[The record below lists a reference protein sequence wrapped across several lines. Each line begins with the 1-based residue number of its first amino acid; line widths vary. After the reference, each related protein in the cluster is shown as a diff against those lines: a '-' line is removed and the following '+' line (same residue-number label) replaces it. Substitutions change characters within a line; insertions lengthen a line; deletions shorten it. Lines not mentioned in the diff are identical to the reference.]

1 MTGEPTTGRR
11 CALPSALARLAARA
25 CVLASS
31 VGTCW
36 GGVSLAAA
44 SFANSSLAQGVEH
57 VLVEKR
63 KVAEV
68 DYRGTPWAF
77 DKSGRVGGAG
87 KGNDLVTSFELG
99 VGDWTTNV
107 RLSIDALDGK
117 RSSFAFGDDAVLV
130 FDADKKFLRVE
141 GKRVPN
147 GPIELG
153 ETGRV
158 LEAGR
163 AFGLE
168 IARRGT
174 RVTVAID
181 ETQLG
186 EFEFHAE
193 ASGHMAVCPGDARV
207 FVQEWRISGSIAE
220 RKASPDVE
228 ALREPIDRAIER
240 GVAFLLSV
248 QQRDGS
254 WASGQPQYV
263 SGQTALSIYA
273 LMKSGLAPNEPAVA
287 RGLRFLDANPPY
299 DTYSTGLALM
309 AYEATHDP
317 AYKDRMRPM
326 VKNLLATQRGGLWSY
341 PTGWDGKRWESN
353 LGGVDLSNTQYAVLG
368 LRSALAAGV
377 EVPLKPWVDLIDG
390 VVRLQESPA
399 TIDVALAAGET
410 GTGKRTIA
418 GFRYNE
424 GTGAR
429 GSMTTAGVSAL
440 LIAKQAL
447 GTKLT
452 GAQAAEVTKSLQL
465 GVGWLGHHFRVDV
478 HPHGEEPWLYY
489 WLYGVERVGSL
500 LDTETLGPHEW
511 YLEGA
516 RFLLS
521 KQGGDGA
528 WASNA
533 GGPVRA
539 NETDT
544 CYALLFLERATSS
557 KPRTGGAEREFFATK
572 PDDAPDVRLAYVGRG
587 RFEFWIGEF
596 GPRAL
601 AEHGGGEL
609 GGLRIAAVEYWNGQS
624 RLASLAGDPSRAW
637 TDERYRAK
645 VDLPYPGEYEVVARV
660 LLVGP
665 DAAPDETRPTR
676 TLESKP
682 VKVRSLGLTLSWMD
696 ELATKRTKNLLYGKE
711 PTFTP
716 SSINGDDQPWRS
728 IDGLEGSRWM
738 CAKDDPAPTLIV
750 ELTKPVQASELVLY
764 SHCAT
769 PRLRGEH
776 DVIRRVTVRVNRA
789 KELVEAR
796 AGDDELEPLVLS
808 LGKSTSVQR
817 LEIRIVERTP
827 GRAWPG
833 HVGFTEIALYK

>member
-1 MTGEPTTGRR
+1 MTGLPTTGRSR
-11 CALPSALARLAARA
+11 RARAAFARFAARA
-25 CVLASS
+25 CCVAFVLVAVAFVTTAS
-31 VGTCW
+31 VGF
-36 GGVSLAAA
+36 AA
-44 SFANSSLAQGVEH
+44 FAQGVEH

-63 KVAEV
+63 KVSEV
-68 DYRGTPWAF
+68 EYRGTPWVF

-87 KGNDLVTSFELG
+87 KGNDLTTSFALG
-99 VGDWTTNV
+99 VGDWTTRV
-107 RLSIDALDGK
+107 RLTVDSFDGK
-117 RSSFAFGDDAVLV
+117 RGGFAFGDDALLV
-130 FDADKKFLRVE
+130 FDADKKFVRVE
-141 GKRVPN
+141 GKRIPN
-147 GPIELG
+147 GPVDLG

-163 AFGLE
+163 AFWLE
-168 IARRGT
+168 LARRGS
-174 RVTVAID
+174 RVAVSID
-181 ETQLG
+181 ETPLG

-193 ASGHMAVCPGDARV
+193 QSGPMAVCPGDGRV
-207 FVQEWRISGSIAE
+207 YVQEWRISGSIAE
-220 RKASPDVE
+220 RKASPDVD

-263 SGQTALSIYA
+263 SGQTALSVYA
-273 LMKSGLAPNEPAVA
+273 LMKSGLAPTEPAVA

-299 DTYSTGLALM
+299 DTYSAGLALM

-317 AYKDRMRPM
+317 KFKERMRPLL
-326 VKNLLATQRGGLWSY
+326 KNLLATQRGGLWSY
-341 PTGWDGKRWESN
+341 PTGWDGRRWESN

-368 LRSALAAGV
+368 LRAAALAGIEIPVKA
-377 EVPLKPWVDLIDG
+377 WVDLIDG
-390 VVRLQESPA
+390 VLNQQEAPV

-440 LIAKQAL
+440 LIAKEAL
-447 GTKLT
+447 GAKLV
-452 GAQAAEVTKSLQL
+452 GAQAAEVAKSLQL
-465 GVGWLGHHFRVDV
+465 GVGWLGHHFRVDA
-478 HPHGEEPWLYY
+478 HPAGEEPWLYY

-500 LDTETLGPHEW
+500 LDTETLGAHEW

-521 KQGGDGA
+521 KQGADGA

-557 KPRTGGAEREFFATK
+557 KPRTGGSERDFFEAK

-596 GPRAL
+596 GTRAL

-609 GGLRIAAVEYWNGQS
+609 GGLRVAAVEYWQGDTV
-624 RLASLAGDPSRAW
+624 LARIAGDPARAW
-637 TDERYRAK
+637 TDERYTAK
-645 VDLPYPGEYEVVARV
+645 VELPYPGEYDVVARV
-660 LLVGP
+660 HLVAP
-665 DAAPDETRPTR
+665 EAAPDETRATR
-676 TLESKP
+676 LLESKP
-682 VKVRSLGLTLSWMD
+682 VKVRSLGLSLPWMD
-696 ELATKRTKNLLYGKE
+696 DLAAKRTKNLLYGKE

-716 SSINGDDQPWRS
+716 SSINGDDQPWRA
-728 IDGLEGSRWM
+728 IDGLDGSRWM

-750 ELTKPVQASELVLY
+750 ELPKPVQASELVLY
-764 SHCAT
+764 SHCAM
-769 PRLRGEH
+769 PRMRGEH
-776 DVIRRVTVRVNRA
+776 DVLRRVTVRVNRA
-789 KELVEAR
+789 KDLLEAR
-796 AGDDELEPLVLS
+796 ASDDELEPLVVP
-808 LGKSTSVQR
+808 LGKVGSVQR

-827 GRAWPG
+827 GRIWPG